1 MRKGAH
7 PQRRPSAKAPI
18 RKDILEQIVT
28 DTTLNV
34 FCDTTTVF
42 DLAERI
48 MQRHK
53 DRVADNALLNMLE
66 KERSETQRSIDNI
79 MNAMEQGIVTSSTKS
94 RLVLLESKPEEV
106 EGKIIIER
114 TREKVSMK
122 REDVIKFL
130 RDAIRKSPKQLIRTL
145 VKKVILYD
153 DRIQIYYNYADRKT
167 QKKTERS
174 DGDEADQTFCFYDVD
189 KTFPLTNYKLRSNP
203 HELTLRVSLYI

>member
-1 MRKGAH
+1 
-7 PQRRPSAKAPI
+7 
-18 RKDILEQIVT
+18 
-28 DTTLNV
+28 
-34 FCDTTTVF
+34 
-42 DLAERI
+42 
-48 MQRHK
+48 
-53 DRVADNALLNMLE
+53 
-66 KERSETQRSIDNI
+66 
-79 MNAMEQGIVTSSTKS
+79 MEQGIVTSSTKS
-94 RLVLLESKPEEV
+94 RLVLLESKLEEV

-203 HELTLRVSLYI
+203 HELTLRVSLFI

>member
-1 MRKGAH
+1 M
-7 PQRRPSAKAPI
+7 
-18 RKDILEQIVT
+18 
-28 DTTLNV
+28 
-34 FCDTTTVF
+34 F

-53 DRVADNALLNMLE
+53 DRVADNALLNILE
-66 KERSETQRSIDNI
+66 KERSETQRSIDYI

-94 RLVLLESKPEEV
+94 RLVMLESKLEEV

-145 VKKVILYD
+145 VKKVVLYD

-167 QKKTERS
+167 QKQTEGS
-174 DGDEADQTFCFYDVD
+174 DGDEADQTLCFYERD
-189 KTFPLTNYKLRSNP
+189 KTFSLENYKLRSNP